1 MAILSDYL
9 EPKLLDHIF
18 KRNEFTRPS
27 GLYIGISSSAFSESD
42 NGTTAAAKEPG
53 YDSTTPSYFGDG
65 YSRVQIDNNAQYDAT
80 SGNIKNTSGI
90 DFPEAGGSGW
100 GSIQYWAI
108 FDSNTSTAN
117 MLMHGSFTSA
127 VTVSAGSQFRIGS
140 GDLEIIFPTIVNDAN
155 DVSDPSTS
163 TDYNQYSRKWRLQL
177 AYRMGFDHPSGTP
190 NNVQFDFEFATNTNS
205 VFYDDQLYLAVSTTA
220 FPEHLSAAESSGTGY
235 ARVNITNVFADAATD
250 GSGVTT
256 ISNSSAISFPE
267 AGSDWGDIAYWAIFR
282 GNAAQTI
289 NSNGGY
295 YAAAYDA
302 ADQFNVNQSS
312 RQALMKGALTTSK
325 TVNNGDVLRF
335 GIGDFVVTAS

>member
-18 KRNEFTRPS
+18 KRSEFTRPS
-27 GLYIGISSSAFSESD
+27 GLYIGISSSAFSEGDS
-42 NGTTAAAKEPG
+42 GTTAAAKEPG

-108 FDSNTSTAN
+108 FDGNTSTAN

-155 DVSDPSTS
+155 DTSDPSVS
-163 TDYNQYSRKWRLQL
+163 SSYNEYSRKWRLQL

-190 NNVQFDFEFATNTNS
+190 PNIQFDFEYATNAS
-205 VFYDDQLYLAVSTTA
+205 SAFYDDQLYLAVSTTA
-220 FPEHLSAAESSGTGY
+220 FPESLSAAELSGTGY
-235 ARVNITNVFADAATD
+235 ARVNIASAFADASTD

-282 GNAAQTI
+282 GNAGASNI
-289 NSNGGY
+289 NGGY
-295 YAAAYDA
+295 YAAGYVA
-302 ADQFNVNQSS
+302 ASSGNVNHSS

-325 TVNNGDVLRF
+325 TVNSGDVLRF

>member
-18 KRNEFTRPS
+18 GRTEFTRPS
-27 GLYIGISSSAFSESD
+27 NLYLGISSSAFSESD
-42 NGTTAAAKEPG
+42 SGTTAAAKEPG

-65 YSRVQIDNNAQYDAT
+65 YSRVQIDTNTRYDAT
-80 SGNIKNTSGI
+80 STNIKNTSGI

-127 VTVSAGSQFRIGS
+127 VTVSAGSQFRIGT
-140 GDLEIIFPTIVNDAN
+140 GDLEIIFPTILNASDDLSTAN
-155 DVSDPSTS
+155 D
-163 TDYNQYSRKWRLQL
+163 NRRWRAQV
-177 AYRMGFDHPSGTP
+177 AYRMGFDQPTTIPSSSP
-190 NNVQFDFEFATNTNS
+190 YYLEFRDNS
-205 VFYDDQLYLAVSTTA
+205 TDDAYLYIGVSSTA
-220 FPEHLSAAESSGTGY
+220 FGDTLSATENSGTGY
-235 ARVNITNVFADAATD
+235 ARVFASHSSWGDASTD

-256 ISNSSAISFPE
+256 ISNTSAISFPE
-267 AGSDWGDIAYWAIFR
+267 AQSDWGDMAYWAIFR
-282 GNAAQTI
+282 GG
-289 NSNGGY
+289 NSLSSN
-295 YAAAYDA
+295 YDA
-302 ADQFNVNQSS
+302 SS
-312 RQALMKGALTTSK
+312 YAGGDAAGSQPLLKGALTTSK

>member
-18 KRNEFTRPS
+18 KRSEFARPS
-27 GLYIGISSSAFSESD
+27 SLYMGISSSAFLESD

-80 SGNIKNTSGI
+80 STNIKNTSGI
-90 DFPEAGGSGW
+90 DFAEAGGSGW

-108 FDSNTSTAN
+108 FDSNLSTAN

-155 DVSDPSTS
+155 DSTS
-163 TDYNQYSRKWRLQL
+163 TTTNTENSRKWRLQL
-177 AYRMGFDHPSGTP
+177 AYIMGFDHPSYVINDVH
-190 NNVQFDFEFATNTNS
+190 NNFLYAGNTNS
-205 VFYDDQLYLAVSTTA
+205 SFYEDQLYLAVSTTV
-220 FPEHLSAAESSGTGY
+220 FPESLSALELSGTAY
-235 ARVNITNVFADAATD
+235 ARVNVTSKFADASTD

-282 GNAAQTI
+282 GDASITY
-289 NSNGGY
+289 GY
-295 YAAAYDA
+295 YAAGYRTGNED
-302 ADQFNVNQSS
+302 FGS
-312 RQALMKGALTTSK
+312 RQALMKGSLTTSK
-325 TVNNGDVLRF
+325 TVNSGDVLRF